1 MYHKEGGDE
10 FVKILATIEDWQL
23 TPLSKLSQTLKKEGS
38 LTQPEFE
45 NLVTIIDSD
54 PNATEA
60 YFYRNDFY
68 PFVRA
73 ELQKHDPAGYAVME
87 RVWGKL

>member
-1 MYHKEGGDE
+1 MVFLNYNVLYQVYHKEGGDE

-45 NLVTIIDSD
+45 NLVTIIESD
-54 PNATEA
+54 P
-60 YFYRNDFY
+60 
-68 PFVRA
+68 
-73 ELQKHDPAGYAVME
+73 K
-87 RVWGKL
+87 KLKEFLNQ

>member
-1 MYHKEGGDE
+1 MVFLNYNVLYQVYHKEGGDE

-45 NLVTIIDSD
+45 NLVTIIESD
-54 PNATEA
+54 PKKLK
-60 YFYRNDFY
+60 DF
-68 PFVRA
+68 
-73 ELQKHDPAGYAVME
+73 LNQ
-87 RVWGKL
+87 

>member
-1 MYHKEGGDE
+1 MFNFSLNQKRWISEAMVFLNYNVLYQVYHKEGGDE

-45 NLVTIIDSD
+45 NLVTIIESD
-54 PNATEA
+54 PKKLK
-60 YFYRNDFY
+60 DF
-68 PFVRA
+68 
-73 ELQKHDPAGYAVME
+73 LNQ
-87 RVWGKL
+87 

>member
-1 MYHKEGGDE
+1 MYNFSLFQKRWISEAMVFLNYNVLYQVYHKEGGDD

-45 NLVTIIDSD
+45 NLVTIIESD
-54 PNATEA
+54 P
-60 YFYRNDFY
+60 
-68 PFVRA
+68 
-73 ELQKHDPAGYAVME
+73 K
-87 RVWGKL
+87 KLKEFLNQ